1 MLWRLGDIVRKPG
14 RKAMYRNSL
23 FGSALFLILLFILF
37 IPAVSLFAD
46 EVAIPQPPPGESEA
60 PMEEQSLS
68 KGTEAAVSPQPVDPP
83 QAEPSDKSMQPRK
96 HVVQKGDTLW
106 SISTS
111 YLTDPFYWPKVW
123 DVNRFI
129 KNPDLIYP
137 GNVVTLPGPSKEA
150 TVALPGPPEEVAP
163 VESALPTPFETKIV
177 VEPQVRPTF
186 DPTLLASVG
195 YILSGEIS
203 NPGVLVG
210 AKDNKLLLG
219 EGDIVYL
226 KPGSQMSLNKGD
238 HLVIYRNLR
247 KIYHPKSSKYLG
259 DLIILLGTVEI
270 LEADSKIMT
279 AKILK
284 SYNYILTGDPV
295 APYDAILLPSFEPTA
310 LGEGVDLKGYVV
322 DVKEEKVAIAQFD
335 VVYIDKGIKDGIGRG
350 SSFRVIRDGERTSY
364 FSAAGRVLL
373 PSRTIGELEVIT
385 VGDQTS
391 TAKVRKSSEP
401 INRGDRIETLPV
413 VQSSP

>member
-1 MLWRLGDIVRKPG
+1 
-14 RKAMYRNSL
+14 
-23 FGSALFLILLFILF
+23 
-37 IPAVSLFAD
+37 
-46 EVAIPQPPPGESEA
+46 SEA

-68 KGTEAAVSPQPVDPP
+68 KGTEEGVSPQPVE
-83 QAEPSDKSMQPRK
+83 APSDKPMQPRR

-150 TVALPGPPEEVAP
+150 TGALPELPEEVTP
-163 VESALPTPFETKIV
+163 PETALPPPPETKIA
-177 VEPQVRPTF
+177 VEPQVKPTL
-186 DPTLLASVG
+186 DPALLASVG
-195 YILSGEIS
+195 YILSGEIG

-210 AKDNKLLLG
+210 AKDNRILLS
-219 EGDIVYL
+219 EGNLVYL

-238 HLVIYRNLR
+238 HLVIYRNIR
-247 KIYHPKSSKYLG
+247 KIYHPTTSKYLG
-259 DLIILLGTVEI
+259 DLIIILGTAEV
-270 LEADSKIMT
+270 LEVDNPIMT

-295 APYDAILLPSFEPTA
+295 APYDAVQLPSFEPTPS
-310 LGEGVDLKGYVV
+310 GEGVELKGYVV

-335 VVYIDKGIKDGIGRG
+335 VVYIDRGIKDGIGRG
-350 SSFRVIRDGERTSY
+350 SSFKVIRDGDRTPY
-364 FSAAGRVLL
+364 FSAAGRVHL

-385 VGDQTS
+385 VGDQTA

>member
-1 MLWRLGDIVRKPG
+1 MLWRLGNIVRKPG
-14 RKAMYRNSL
+14 RQVMYRNSL
-23 FGSALFLILLFILF
+23 LGIALFLIVLF

-46 EVAIPQPPPGESEA
+46 EVAIPQSAPGESEP

-68 KGTEAAVSPQPVDPP
+68 KETEAAVLPQPVE
-83 QAEPSDKSMQPRK
+83 APSDKPMQPRR
-96 HVVQKGDTLW
+96 HLVQKGDTLW

-111 YLTDPFYWPKVW
+111 YLTDPFNWPKVW

-137 GNVVTLPGPSKEA
+137 GNLITLPIPGPSKEA
-150 TVALPGPPEEVAP
+150 TGALPEPPEKMIPA
-163 VESALPTPFETKIV
+163 ESALPTPSETKIA
-177 VEPQVRPTF
+177 VEPQVRPTL
-186 DPTLLASVG
+186 DPALLASVG

-219 EGDIVYL
+219 EGDLVYL
-226 KPGSQMSLNKGD
+226 KPGSQMSLNRGD

-247 KIYHPKSSKYLG
+247 KIYHPKTSKYLG

-270 LEADSKIMT
+270 LEADTKIVT

-284 SYNYILTGDPV
+284 SYNYSLTGDPV
-295 APYDAILLPSFEPTA
+295 APYDSVLLPSFEPTA

-322 DVKEEKVAIAQFD
+322 DVKEEKMAIAQFD
-335 VVYIDKGIKDGIGRG
+335 VVYIDKGIRDGIGRG

-364 FSAAGRVLL
+364 FSPAGRVLL

-385 VGDQTS
+385 VGDQTA